1 MYNYILSDIVY
12 KIVRTVNFVYEI
24 RFYSSVRNAF
34 SDIVTVHK
42 CLLYGYE
49 LENRA
54 QATYFIFILL
64 ISHGIYCMGVEFSG
78 NKFVV

>member
-1 MYNYILSDIVY
+1 MYKYILSDIVY

-24 RFYSSVRNAF
+24 RFYSSVRHAF
-34 SDIVTVHK
+34 SDIQYISAS
-42 CLLYGYE
+42 C
-49 LENRA
+49 LENRV